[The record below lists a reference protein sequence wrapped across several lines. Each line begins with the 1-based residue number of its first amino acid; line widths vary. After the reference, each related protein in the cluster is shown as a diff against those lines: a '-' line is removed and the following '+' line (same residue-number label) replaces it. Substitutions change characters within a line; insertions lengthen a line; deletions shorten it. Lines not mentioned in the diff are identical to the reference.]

1 MRPVLNTF
9 ISIVVGLILLASL
22 LEGSRSSSAIGAS
35 PPSCEPS
42 KDQRGV
48 KTVLDAFVKAW
59 NQDDASALASL
70 FVEKGEFTS
79 PSGRTVRGRAEI
91 RRLVAEERKDM
102 FRDTT
107 LTLSLQD
114 EQPSENGAVL
124 VEGTYTVQAPASPL
138 GMVEFSSKGS
148 FQFTMQPDNCAHY
161 ILQAHTNR
169 S

>member
-1 MRPVLNTF
+1 MRPVLNTL

-22 LEGSRSSSAIGAS
+22 LEGSRSSAIGAS

-42 KDQRGV
+42 KDRGGV

-138 GMVEFSSKGS
+138 GMVEFSFEGS
-148 FQFTMQPDNCAHY
+148 FQFTMQRDACTHY
-161 ILQAHTNR
+161 ILKAHTNR